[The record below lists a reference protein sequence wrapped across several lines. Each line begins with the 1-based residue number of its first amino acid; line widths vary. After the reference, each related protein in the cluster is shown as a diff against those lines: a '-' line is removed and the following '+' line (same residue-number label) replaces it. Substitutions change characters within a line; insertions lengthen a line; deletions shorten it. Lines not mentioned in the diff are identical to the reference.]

1 MDKSRIPGCFD
12 WMCQNSREFLR
23 MGTGENANGDR
34 AKRRWGH
41 RQTQMG
47 TPVNAIGDVHF
58 CKKCTSPIDIPVCLR
73 YTLKV
78 KIIESQINI
87 GEYL

>member
-1 MDKSRIPGCFD
+1 M
-12 WMCQNSREFLR
+12 
-23 MGTGENANGDR
+23 
-34 AKRRWGH
+34 
-41 RQTQMG
+41 QMG
-47 TPVNAIGDVHF
+47 TPANAIGDVHF

>member
-1 MDKSRIPGCFD
+1 MDLAERFVQFD
-12 WMCQNSREFLR
+12 K
-23 MGTGENANGDR
+23 GDR
-34 AKRRWGH
+34 GKCKKG
-41 RQTQMG
+41 QGKTQMG
-47 TPVNAIGDVHF
+47 TPANAIGDVHI

>member
-12 WMCQNSREFLR
+12 WMCQNSREFF
-23 MGTGENANGDR
+23 ADGDR
-34 AKRRWGH
+34 GKCKKG
-41 RQTQMG
+41 QGKTQMG
-47 TPVNAIGDVHF
+47 TPANTIGDVHF

>member
-1 MDKSRIPGCFD
+1 MSEQPGIFAD
-12 WMCQNSREFLR
+12 
-23 MGTGENANGDR
+23 GDR
-34 AKRRWGH
+34 GKCKKG
-41 RQTQMG
+41 QGKTQMG
-47 TPVNAIGDVHF
+47 TPANAIGDVHF

>member
-1 MDKSRIPGCFD
+1 
-12 WMCQNSREFLR
+12 
-23 MGTGENANGDR
+23 
-34 AKRRWGH
+34 
-41 RQTQMG
+41 MG
-47 TPVNAIGDVHF
+47 TPANAIGDVHF

-78 KIIESQINI
+78 KIIEIQINI